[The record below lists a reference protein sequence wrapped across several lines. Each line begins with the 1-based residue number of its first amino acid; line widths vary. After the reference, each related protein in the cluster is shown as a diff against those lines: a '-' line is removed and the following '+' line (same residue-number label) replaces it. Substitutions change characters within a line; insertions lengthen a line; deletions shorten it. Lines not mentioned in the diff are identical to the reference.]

1 MGAHTIENNSS
12 STVVYFDAFAND
24 YLSNLLP
31 ALVSALSERVPSQKK
46 VLIGNVMIAAIK
58 LAEPLTRIGLAVV
71 TTGMSEAMGAI
82 SSTAI
87 NAVGGERATAIE
99 TFWKEEIG
107 WRTAMEEFQKALMA
121 LAEPKD
127 TDKNGSK

>member
-1 MGAHTIENNSS
+1 
-12 STVVYFDAFAND
+12 
-24 YLSNLLP
+24 
-31 ALVSALSERVPSQKK
+31 
-46 VLIGNVMIAAIK
+46 MIAAIK